1 MIAYEQLYHLDVD
14 GIKSAVDSWSEYI
27 RRYDAMDEAY
37 DAQVVKNFDQ
47 AGWTSLDGTALY
59 ARTQVVMA
67 NQEFTDAVTEGKGI
81 RTVLQDAYDELRK
94 YKNDLHQLT
103 EDAKKD
109 NITISATGEVSLT
122 NPDPD
127 GDKPFIPTGP
137 LMPDGPSVNQLKVEF
152 WAAKIAVVLAAADNA
167 DISASH
173 ALRRNTGKGG
183 DEGFNDKTV
192 KSVDQDESQR
202 ASRLLKKYEKGEKL
216 SPAEL
221 NELERLMSHNEKDP
235 EFSRMVV
242 DSLGPETTLRLAQDL
257 EASTSA
263 GGGDT
268 EKYRNIQNALANNI
282 ATANKDKEFSEQWR
296 RDMAALGTK
305 RPDGEPAGPYGY
317 QTLSKL
323 LQEGDTEGYPAH
335 MVHGLTD
342 DMIAAEKKNP
352 DIWNISDSVYSG
364 DDAEKKAVVDP
375 VDNMLGIMSDHPRA
389 ATDYLDPKGG
399 NDRLKYLLDDRD
411 WPATEVSER
420 SHKDEL
426 ELDRHEE
433 DATNSRTGF
442 GLALEA
448 ATTGATPGDER
459 IDFNGHTAAEARV
472 MQATIERLDDYGKGG
487 GDSTIPENMQKPLAR
502 ALSDYT
508 EDTHAIIAGDHK
520 GYGNE
525 QDGTKDA
532 WTDENGRSH
541 IGVQERS
548 VIRVL
553 RGVSDDPE
561 NFNQIYETERVYAAE
576 VMGRAS
582 EEPGNA
588 NENWEVPARDVGTV
602 MGAYNAIG
610 SDVILDDRDERKQ
623 WADDAA
629 KQRYHMGG
637 MPLTLIPQVGDTA
650 QRILDQATYDWSKDI
665 KNEADAKANSQ
676 NAEDQAKGMAGTR
689 DIIDAWARDRDYDE
703 DDNAMRQVK
712 QEAEQSYKTSRN
724 STHTILGHSS

>member
-14 GIKSAVDSWSEYI
+14 GIKSAVDSWSEYV

-37 DAQVVKNFDQ
+37 DRQVVKNFDE

-67 NQEFTDAVTEGKGI
+67 NKEFTDAVTEAKGI
-81 RTVLQDAYDELRK
+81 RAVLQDAYDELRK
-94 YKNDLHQLT
+94 YKNELHQLK
-103 EDAKKD
+103 EDAKNN
-109 NITISATGEVSLT
+109 NITISGTGEVSLT

-127 GDKPFIPTGP
+127 GDKPVIPGGGIIAG
-137 LMPDGPSVNQLKVEF
+137 GPSANQLKIEF

-202 ASRLLKKYEKGEKL
+202 ASTLLKKYEKGEKL

-221 NELERLMSHNEKDP
+221 KELERLMSHNEKDP

-257 EASTSA
+257 EASTS
-263 GGGDT
+263 GSGGDT

-305 RPDGEPAGPYGY
+305 RPDGDSTGPYGY
-317 QTLSKL
+317 QALSQL
-323 LQEGDTEGYPAH
+323 LQEGDTKEYPAH
-335 MVHGLTD
+335 MLHGLTD
-342 DMIAAEKKNP
+342 DMIAAEDKNP
-352 DIWNISDSVYSG
+352 DIWNSKESIYAG
-364 DDAEKKAVVDP
+364 QDAEKKAVADP
-375 VDNMLGIMSDHPRA
+375 VDNMLGIMSDNPRT

-399 NDRLKYLLDDRD
+399 GDRLKYLLDDRD

-420 SHKDEL
+420 TRRDEAVL
-426 ELDRHEE
+426 GRHEE

-448 ATTGATPGDER
+448 ATTGSTPGNER

-472 MQATIERLDDYGKGG
+472 MQATIERLDDHGKGG
-487 GDSTIPENMQKPLAR
+487 GDSIPQNMQKPLAR

-520 GYGNE
+520 GYGDE
-525 QDGTKDA
+525 QHGTKDA

-561 NFNQIYETERVYAAE
+561 NFKQIYQTERIYASE
-576 VMGRAS
+576 VMGRAP
-582 EEPGNA
+582 EEPGGA
-588 NENWEVPARDVGTV
+588 NENWEVPARDVGAV

-629 KQRYHMGG
+629 KARYHGAG
-637 MPLTLIPQVGDTA
+637 IPLTAIPHVGDTA
-650 QRILDQATYDWSKDI
+650 QRLLDQATYDWANGI
-665 KNEADAKANSQ
+665 KAEADAKANSE
-676 NAEDQAKGMAGTR
+676 NAEDQAEGIGDTNK
-689 DIIDAWARDRDYDE
+689 IIDAWAEDRDHDQYG
-703 DDNAMRQVK
+703 NPMRQVK